1 MKENENRNLR
11 NYRITIVFLIVAIF
25 MLFIIISMIVGVFN
39 SNKNEKSNE
48 LTYDNLTTIKQVV
61 EYYKSKYIS
70 DELSEEKEYNKEIK
84 LEFAKLPY
92 ETDDTSNEKYYTDF
106 INDIAK
112 VTRYVNFIMIDEKNE
127 ITIKVTCRNR
137 KVDKI
142 LINDIE
148 DYFIYMDSQISM
160 KVYKEIEISEFDISS
175 EALQRVVD
183 ENWKNLDY
191 FGQRDSIYDEYYIY
205 CNQGI
210 KVKVIQ
216 DKIYNI
222 VFDKNYEGNVIN
234 NLFPG
239 VDLSSVKAELG
250 NPTFEDEEN
259 EVIGYKGEKIY
270 AFFSKNEISLY
281 RVSNEDTDDFF
292 KLADEFINS
301 KIDLLEFMNQLTY
314 MWPDYNK
321 YEYSKDTIYLSYP
334 LKGIEIKVN
343 YDDTDGIL
351 VYNNIRS
358 SLSKVSRYLE
368 NTNFVARLQ
377 TDSVFESECKRI
389 IKINSEKEQSDKYL
403 ETLDEK
409 EKNIIGESLE
419 YYYYPEKDE
428 NGGIYSMKF
437 ISQSVDNPNR
447 ELNDNINSYLWISN
461 YSFVYSKSGKGIYL
475 YNLQDGRVT
484 RIVEGKEKFKLKEY
498 KDGILYYDE
507 NEISV

>member
-11 NYRITIVFLIVAIF
+11 NYRIAIVFLIVAIF
-25 MLFIIISMIVGVFN
+25 MLFVIVSMIVRVFN
-39 SNKNEKSNE
+39 SHKKDTSTE
-48 LTYDNLTTIKQVV
+48 LSYDNLTTIKQVV

-70 DELSEEKEYNKEIK
+70 DDLAQENGYNKEIK

-92 ETDDTSNEKYYTDF
+92 EEDDTSNEKYYTNF

-112 VTRYVNFIMIDEKNE
+112 VTRYANFIMLDEKNE

-137 KVDKI
+137 KVEKI

-160 KVYKEIEISEFDISS
+160 KVYKVIEITNFDISS
-175 EALQRVVD
+175 EILQRIVD
-183 ENWKNLDY
+183 ENWENLDY
-191 FGQRDSIYDEYYIY
+191 FGKRDSIYDEYYIY

-210 KVKVIQ
+210 KIKPIQ
-216 DKIYNI
+216 NKIYNI
-222 VFDKNYEGNVIN
+222 IFDKNYQGNVIN

-239 VDLSSVKAELG
+239 IDFSSVKAELG
-250 NPTFEDEEN
+250 NPTFEDKEN

-270 AFFSKNEISLY
+270 VFFSKSEISLY

-314 MWPDYNK
+314 MWTDYNK

-343 YDDTDGIL
+343 YDDIDGIL
-351 VYNNIRS
+351 VYNNIKS
-358 SLSKVSRYLE
+358 SLSKISRYLE

-377 TDSVFESECKRI
+377 MDSVFESECKRI
-389 IKINSEKEQSDKYL
+389 IKRDNEKICSDKYL
-403 ETLDEK
+403 ETLNEN

-428 NGGIYSMKF
+428 NGSIYSMKF
-437 ISQSVDNPNR
+437 ISQSTDNPNR
-447 ELNDNINSYLWISN
+447 ELNDNINSYLWVSN
-461 YSFVYSKSGKGIYL
+461 YNFVYSKTGKGIYM

-484 RIVEGKEKFKLKEY
+484 RIVEGKDQFKLKEY

-507 NEISV
+507 NEISM